1 MATPR
6 FYDHLLAAHFAENR
20 QMAFLSG
27 PRQVGKTTAGRR
39 CADAYVNWDNVNDRE
54 RVLAGPQ
61 RVADSLGLERLAA
74 RKPLVLFDELHKFPR
89 WKEFLKG
96 FFDTYGDRVRIAV
109 TGSSRLDVFRRG
121 GDSLM
126 GRYFHYRMHPFSVAE
141 LASPTLPLKPPTA
154 NDVLR
159 PPRAIADDDFNALWE
174 HGGFPEPFLR
184 RDARFTRRW
193 RTTRA
198 AQLVRE
204 DVREI
209 SGVQQLDQLEV
220 MVRSLTD
227 RSAEQLVFGNLAKQ
241 VRVSADTVRRWVAA
255 LSDLHVGFLVRPWF
269 ENVSRSLRKE
279 PKWFVRDWAAVPD
292 VGRRA
297 ETFIACHLLKA
308 VDGWNDL
315 GLGAFELGYLRDKE
329 KREVDFVVVRDGEP
343 WFLVEAK
350 HAETALSSF
359 AMRGASPSRS
369 PAEGSALRH
378 FARQLDAPFAF
389 QAAVAAD
396 YIEADCF
403 ATPGPPLAVP
413 ARTLLSQL
421 L

>member
-1 MATPR
+1 MVGAMAAPR
-6 FYDHLLAAHFAENR
+6 LYDHVLAAHFAENR
-20 QMAFLSG
+20 QMAFVSG
-27 PRQVGKTTAGRR
+27 PRQVGKTTTCRLF
-39 CADAYVNWDNVNDRE
+39 ADAYVNWDDANHRD

-61 RVADSLGLERLAA
+61 HVAGDLGLDRLAA
-74 RKPLVLFDELHKFPR
+74 KKPLVLFDELHKFPR
-89 WKEFLKG
+89 WKQFLKG
-96 FFDTYGDRVRIAV
+96 FFDTYGERVRIAV
-109 TGSSRLDVFRRG
+109 TGSSRLDVYRRG

-141 LASPTLPLKPPTA
+141 LGAQRLPHPSRDP
-154 NDVLR
+154 LR
-159 PPRAIADDDFNALWE
+159 PPQPIGDADFAALWE

-193 RTTRA
+193 RSTRQ

-204 DVREI
+204 DVRELT
-209 SGVQQLDQLEV
+209 GLQQLDQLEA
-220 MVRSLTD
+220 MARLLAEH
-227 RSAEQLVFGNLAKQ
+227 SAEQLVFGSLAGR
-241 VRVSADTVRRWVAA
+241 VRVAADTARRWVAA
-255 LSDLHVGFLVRPWF
+255 LGDLHLGFLVRPWF
-269 ENVSRSLRKE
+269 KNVARSLRKE
-279 PKWFVRDWAAVPD
+279 PKWFLRDWAAVRD

-308 VDGWNDL
+308 VEGWNDL

-350 HAETALSSF
+350 HGDAALS
-359 AMRGASPSRS
+359 
-369 PAEGSALRH
+369 PALQH
-378 FARQLDAPFAF
+378 FAGQLGAPFAF
-389 QAAVAAD
+389 QAVLSAPHVD
-396 YIEADCF
+396 ADCF
-403 ATPGPPLAVP
+403 AARGRPLVVP